1 MVYKVVKWLSVLIFA
16 SVVIGLIFLANF
28 ELFENDSVLLEE
40 LEHEGK
46 MIRIYY
52 SPSDATIE
60 RAIVIMLKEVE
71 GETLLTHFKRFD
83 LVKDYKF
90 ISPDTLRVTLEDTLF
105 NKGRY
110 VERKI
115 YIPN

>member
-1 MVYKVVKWLSVLIFA
+1 MFVFLS
-16 SVVIGLIFLANF
+16 NF
-28 ELFENDSVLLEE
+28 ELFENDTLLIEE
-40 LEHEGK
+40 LKHNDRV
-46 MIRIYY
+46 IRIYN
-52 SPSDATIE
+52 SPSNATIE